1 MSFLF
6 DLKLSVR
13 QLLECV
19 RCEVAVPYSA
29 VHISVLLSLF
39 SGHDC
44 FVFLLF
50 YVLYSIFFY
59 FLLLGGGDL
68 TKLL

>member
-44 FVFLLF
+44 FVFFSSMFYILF
-50 YVLYSIFFY
+50 SFISYS
-59 FLLLGGGDL
+59 
-68 TKLL
+68 